1 MTIIKFSTLLKIL
14 LSLLFFI
21 PSGLSAQKSGDEI
34 AKELANPIAS
44 LISVPFQNNFQF
56 GIGGQDGYKYLLNF
70 QPVIPVSLS
79 KGINLIN
86 RIIIPVIAQ
95 NKAVNMER
103 QNGLGDILYS
113 AFFSP
118 SGGGLTWGIG
128 PAFSIPT
135 ATNDLLGSKKLLIG
149 PTAVAL
155 AQPGSWTVGFLAN
168 NLWSVAGDENR
179 PDVNSLFAQPFFSYN
194 FKGGLGIGALSEN
207 VYDWKNKRLASGLMA
222 LNLTQVFKFGTK
234 QVASLAAMPVYYYS
248 SNAVNKPEWG
258 ARIALILVFPK

>member
-1 MTIIKFSTLLKIL
+1 MSTCKFRAFIKF
-14 LSLLFFI
+14 LLFVILFI
-21 PSGLSAQKSGDEI
+21 PTVTKAQKSGDDI
-34 AKELANPIAS
+34 AKQLANPIAS

-70 QPVIPVSLS
+70 QPVIPVKLS

-86 RIIIPVIAQ
+86 RIIVPVVVQ
-95 NKAVNMER
+95 NRAVNLER

-118 SGGGLTWGIG
+118 AVGGLTWGIG

-149 PTAVAL
+149 PTAVVL
-155 AQPGSWTVGFLAN
+155 AQPGTWTVGMLAN

-179 PDVNSLFAQPFFSYN
+179 PDINSLFVQPFVTYN
-194 FKGGLGIGALSEN
+194 FKGGLGLGASSEN
-207 VYDWKNKRLASGLMA
+207 AYDWKNKRLASGLVA
-222 LNLTQVFKFGTK
+222 VNLTQVFKFGTK
-234 QVASLAAMPVYYYS
+234 QVASLAASPVYYYS
-248 SNAVNKPEWG
+248 SNSVSRPEWG